1 LLEVTTQ
8 SPVTTESL
16 TEENDVII
24 PVQGVEM
31 VTETVLSYRP
41 LSGVSSHSHDHHGE
55 FSRTVF
61 TSGDTAEKVLVFI
74 PRAGLRGLEVSTVW
88 SWVSAGFTILQCIPT
103 PNPGHGLTSLASH
116 RNTTVMEFLTKLE
129 PQPRDVVL
137 LGAGLGANIGLLMDL
152 TPYSQLVLVDL
163 EPSLPGM
170 VWSRPHF
177 LSRAFPSP
185 GPAIPPET
193 VAAAWRVSP
202 LYMVGG
208 VKHNVL
214 LVTTEDPQLVRIYQ
228 NAEFDSS
235 LRGLGV
241 DSEHYH
247 SHGDTEIT
255 RLALGWLDRKTNSY
269 HSECQVPDR
278 TRPTSSTGGGV
289 TKGPVGP
296 SGGSSTGVSPG
307 VSPLTLALLVV
318 VSSVSCYF
326 GLTGP

>member
-1 LLEVTTQ
+1 MTDTDTTQDPCWDFLASYKEQLMQEIAKNLSATSHKRDARNAHNETESNSNDSTLNYSAEELLEVTTQ

-61 TSGDTAEKVLVFI
+61 RSGETAGNLMAETRGVTSSVVEKVLVFI

-116 RNTTVMEFLTKLE
+116 CNTAVTEFLTKLE

-228 NAEFDSS
+228 
-235 LRGLGV
+235 
-241 DSEHYH
+241 
-247 SHGDTEIT
+247 
-255 RLALGWLDRKTNSY
+255 
-269 HSECQVPDR
+269 
-278 TRPTSSTGGGV
+278 
-289 TKGPVGP
+289 VGP
-296 SGGSSTGVSPG
+296 H
-307 VSPLTLALLVV
+307 LALLD
-318 VSSVSCYF
+318 
-326 GLTGP
+326 